1 MHKHVELKSPK
12 PFEASLKLKS
22 VLSAMIFIGVLAF
35 IVGLM
40 TDPLRTWQAYLAGL
54 FYFLS
59 LAVVGLFYVAIQ
71 FLTKAGWSVLVRR
84 IFESFTAYLPVAALL
99 MVVLAVVGGPSLYQ
113 WLNPDIIKTMEESDP
128 LLYHKVGYLNP
139 VFFGIRLL
147 VFFGGWLLFQK
158 LIVGSSLLQDKNG
171 DKNIVNTVVPKCV
184 AYIVFFALSYSFLSV
199 DLIMSLEPHWFS
211 TIFGVYLFGGTS
223 QAFFALCILIAI
235 FLIRGGFYN
244 GMVNENHIHDMAK
257 FMLGFTVFW
266 AYIAFSQFM
275 LIWYAN
281 MPEETIFFKHRM
293 EGGWAIVSVLL
304 IIFKFVVPFLALLPR
319 WTKRDYNFL
328 IIICSVILI
337 TQYFDLHW
345 LIYPNFN
352 DHEVLFSFWEVLI
365 FAGFA
370 GSFGLVVTRFLSKN
384 SLVPMNDPFL
394 QESADHQ
401 VQY

>member
-1 MHKHVELKSPK
+1 MHHHVKVVSPK
-12 PFEASLKLKS
+12 AFEPSLKLKS
-22 VLSAMIFIGVLAF
+22 VLSAMIFVGALVF
-35 IVGLM
+35 IIGLM
-40 TDPLRTWQAYLAGL
+40 TNPVRIWNAYLAGL
-54 FYFLS
+54 FYFTS
-59 LAVVGLFYVAIQ
+59 LAVVALFYVSIQ

-84 IFESFTAYLPVAALL
+84 LFESFTAFLPAAAGFSL
-99 MVVLAVVGGPSLYQ
+99 VLALFGGKSLYK
-113 WLNPDIIKTMEESDP
+113 WLNPEYVLQDA
-128 LLYHKVGYLNP
+128 LLQHKQAYLNP
-139 VFFGIRLL
+139 TFFGIRIL
-147 VFFGGWLLFQK
+147 VFFGAWILFQK

-171 DKNIVNTVVPKCV
+171 DKNIVNTIVPKCV
-184 AYIVFFALSYSFLSV
+184 AYIVFFALSYSLFSV
-199 DLIMSLEPHWFS
+199 DLIMSLDAHWFS

-223 QAFFALCILIAI
+223 QAFFALVILMAI
-235 FLIRGGFYN
+235 YLIKRGFYN
-244 GMVNENHIHDMAK
+244 GMVNENHIHDLSK

-293 EGGWAIVSVLL
+293 EGPWAVASVVLMISKF
-304 IIFKFVVPFLALLPR
+304 IIPFLALLPR

-328 IIICSVILI
+328 TVICILILI
-337 TQYFDLHW
+337 TQYIDLHW

-352 DHEVLFSFWEVLI
+352 DHKYLLSFWEIGV

-370 GSFGLVVTRFLSKN
+370 GVFGLIVVRFLSKN

-401 VQY
+401 VVY

>member
-1 MHKHVELKSPK
+1 MHHHVKVTAPK
-12 PFEASLKLKS
+12 PFEPSLKLKS
-22 VLSAMIFIGVLAF
+22 ILSAMIFIGVLVF
-35 IVGLM
+35 VIGLM
-40 TDPLRTWQAYLAGL
+40 TDAQRTWHAYLAGL
-54 FYFLS
+54 FYFTS
-59 LAVVGLFYVAIQ
+59 LALVALFYVSIQ

-84 IFESFTAYLPVAALL
+84 LFESFTAFLPAAGVLTAL
-99 MVVLAVVGGPSLYQ
+99 MALFGGKTLYT
-113 WLNPDIIKTMEESDP
+113 WLNPDYVLQDA
-128 LLYHKVGYLNP
+128 LLQHKQSYLNP
-139 VFFGIRLL
+139 TFFGVRIAL
-147 VFFGGWLLFQK
+147 FFGAWILFQK

-171 DKNIVNTVVPKCV
+171 DKNIVNSIVPKCV
-184 AYIVFFALSYSFLSV
+184 AYIVFFALSYSLFTV
-199 DLIMSLEPHWFS
+199 DVIMSLDPHWFS

-223 QAFFALCILIAI
+223 QAFFALVILMAI
-235 FLIRGGFYN
+235 YLSKAGFYN
-244 GMVNENHIHDMAK
+244 GLVNENHIHDLSK

-293 EGGWAIVSVLL
+293 EGAWALASVMLMIL
-304 IIFKFVVPFLALLPR
+304 KFVVPFLALLPR

-328 IIICSVILI
+328 TVICVLILI
-337 TQYFDLHW
+337 TQYVDLHW

-352 DHEVLFSFWEVLI
+352 DHEYLMSFWEIGI

-370 GSFGLVVTRFLSKN
+370 GGFGLIVTRFLSQN

-401 VQY
+401 VVY

>member
-1 MHKHVELKSPK
+1 MHKHVELKKPQ
-12 PFEASLKLKS
+12 PFEPSLRLKS
-22 VLSAMIFIGVLAF
+22 ILSAMIFLGLLAF
-35 IVGLM
+35 VVCLM
-40 TDPLRTWQAYLAGL
+40 TDASRAWQAYLASL
-54 FYFLS
+54 FYFTS
-59 LAVVGLFYVAIQ
+59 LAAVGLFYVSIQ

-84 IFESFTAYLPVAALL
+84 IFESFTAYLPLAALL
-99 MVVLAVVGGPSLYQ
+99 TFVMAIFGGPSLYKWMNHEYVLQ
-113 WLNPDIIKTMEESDP
+113 DA
-128 LLYHKVGYLNP
+128 LLLHKQSYLNP
-139 VFFGIRLL
+139 TFFGIRL
-147 VFFGGWLLFQK
+147 VFFFGAWILFQK
-158 LIVGSSLLQDKNG
+158 LIVGASLLQDKNG
-171 DKNIVNTVVPKCV
+171 DKSLVNTIVPKCV
-184 AYIVFFALSYSFLSV
+184 AYIAFFALSYSFLSV

-235 FLIRGGFYN
+235 YLIRGGYYN
-244 GMVNENHIHDMAK
+244 GLVNENHIHDMAK

-293 EGGWAIVSVLL
+293 EGGWAVISVLL
-304 IIFKFVVPFLALLPR
+304 IVLKFVVPFLALLPR

-328 IIICSVILI
+328 SVICVLI
-337 TQYFDLHW
+337 LVTQFFDLHW

-352 DHEVLFSFWEVLI
+352 DHDVLFSFWEVLI

-370 GSFGLVVTRFLSKN
+370 GSFGLIVTRFLSKN
-384 SLVPMNDPFL
+384 SIVPMNDPFL

-401 VQY
+401 VVY

>member
-1 MHKHVELKSPK
+1 MHNHVQVKQPKS
-12 PFEASLKLKS
+12 FEASAKLKS
-22 VLSAMIFIGVLAF
+22 IFSGMAFVGGLAF

-40 TDPLRTWQAYLAGL
+40 TDPTRVWQAYLAGL
-54 FYFLS
+54 FYFTS
-59 LAVVGLFYVAIQ
+59 LAVVALFYVSIQ

-84 IFESFTAYLPVAALL
+84 VFESFTAYLPLAAGLTAIL
-99 MVVLAVVGGPSLYQ
+99 ALFGGTTLYKWFKLDYVLH
-113 WLNPDIIKTMEESDP
+113 DP
-128 LLYHKVGYLNP
+128 LLLHKQAYLNP
-139 VFFGIRLL
+139 TFFGIRLL
-147 VFFGGWLLFQK
+147 LFFGGWILFQK

-171 DKNIVNTVVPKCV
+171 DKNIVNTIVPKCV
-184 AYIVFFALSYSFLSV
+184 TYIVFFALSYSFLAV

-223 QAFFALCILIAI
+223 QTFFALVILILI
-235 FLIRGGFYN
+235 YLIRGGYYN
-244 GMVNENHIHDMAK
+244 GMVNENHIHDLAK

-266 AYIAFSQFM
+266 AYISFSQFM

-293 EGGWAIVSVLL
+293 EGEWAVASVILVVT
-304 IIFKFVVPFLALLPR
+304 KFVIPFLALLPR
-319 WTKRDYNFL
+319 WAKRDFNYL
-328 IIICSVILI
+328 SVICSLILV

-352 DHEVLFSFWEVLI
+352 DHDVLFSFWELAL

-370 GSFGLVVTRFLSKN
+370 GTFGLVVIQFLSRN

-401 VQY
+401 VHY